1 VPTPSVNIIGSTVFE
16 QYSRDLPKKI
26 LFTET
31 ATILPAFND
40 FKAYSANVTAALSI
54 PVFKRLS
61 ATVSTTD
68 NYLNDPAPFFQ
79 KNSYQFI
86 TGVTYMLR

>member
-1 VPTPSVNIIGSTVFE
+1 MAPSVNIIGSTIFE
-16 QYSRDLPKKI
+16 EYHRNLPRKV

-31 ATILPAFND
+31 ASILPAWND
-40 FKAYSANVTAALSI
+40 FRAYSANLTASLSV

-61 ATVSTTD
+61 ATVMTTD
-68 NYLNDPAPFFQ
+68 NFLNDPAPYFR

-86 TGVTYMLR
+86 TGVTYLLR